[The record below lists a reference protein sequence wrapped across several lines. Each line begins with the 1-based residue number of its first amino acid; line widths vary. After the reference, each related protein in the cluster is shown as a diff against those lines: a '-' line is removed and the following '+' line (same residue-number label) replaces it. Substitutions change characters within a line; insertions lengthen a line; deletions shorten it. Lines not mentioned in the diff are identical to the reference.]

1 MSLKQRPAQEHID
14 IITFYN
20 EIFIPSV
27 KSLLVELG
35 PASTTATRAN
45 VVPEANNNNDGMHLL
60 KLMCN
65 CQTYFLFTSEY
76 LILPFPNKLILFH

>member
-1 MSLKQRPAQEHID
+1 MILKQRTGQEHVD

-35 PASTTATRAN
+35 PGGTTTQGNRM
-45 VVPEANNNNDGMHLL
+45 PDANNKNDG
-60 KLMCN
+60 K
-65 CQTYFLFTSEY
+65 
-76 LILPFPNKLILFH
+76 ILAL